1 VPSDSSEIIET
12 YEQMLESSRELLA
25 NLRGRKTANLTA
37 ALSVKVPKLKKG
49 GSSSG
54 ILDES
59 CAELA
64 PTAISYREYSAMPIN
79 NSGDQLL
86 V

>member
-1 VPSDSSEIIET
+1 MSYARFSWDSDV
-12 YEQMLESSRELLA
+12 YVYARA
-25 NLRGRKTANLTA
+25 N
-37 ALSVKVPKLKKG
+37 
-49 GSSSG
+49 G
-54 ILDES
+54 ILDKS

-64 PTAISYREYSAMPIN
+64 PTAISYHEYSAMPIN